1 MMIALTLMAVLATQ
15 SSPAGQLPLAATQSL
30 TAYSSCL
37 LDPLA
42 KVTGQSLPQ
51 ERSEREQIVAA
62 ILKRCAGLRST
73 TRKEAR
79 RAASSLGARAEV
91 DRALLAAESQLRFL
105 VVDREKAIA
114 ADEAFCRARGEE
126 PGC

>member
-1 MMIALTLMAVLATQ
+1 MTALTMMAILATQ
-15 SSPAGQLPLAATQSL
+15 TSPSGQLPLAEARPL
-30 TAYSSCL
+30 GAYSSCL
-37 LDPLA
+37 LDPLDEVA
-42 KVTGQSLPQ
+42 GVILPQ
-51 ERSEREQIVAA
+51 ERTEREQIVAA
-62 ILKRCAGLRST
+62 ILKRCAGRRST

-91 DRALLAAESQLRFL
+91 DRALLAAKSQLRFF
-105 VVDREKAIA
+105 VVDRENAIA